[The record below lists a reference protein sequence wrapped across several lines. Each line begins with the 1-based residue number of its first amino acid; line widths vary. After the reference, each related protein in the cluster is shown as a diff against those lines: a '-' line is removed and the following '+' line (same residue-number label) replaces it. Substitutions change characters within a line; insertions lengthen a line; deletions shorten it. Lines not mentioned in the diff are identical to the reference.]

1 VKIYKDAIASR
12 TGDRFVSTVT
22 NDHISALCPTIVLD
36 DGDEALRVGARG
48 QRFFAESIAHWY
60 GGGPKPHEDT
70 ELEDNVVAIERD
82 KEALVA
88 RLHEAEIPVN
98 ANTTA
103 TFNIN
108 HAYGTA
114 ERAIAYV
121 EQLEEAGADEIM
133 CMIQMGTVPQDAC
146 METIR
151 HWGETVIPHFRAKG

>member
-1 VKIYKDAIASR
+1 
-12 TGDRFVSTVT
+12 
-22 NDHISALCPTIVLD
+22 VLD
-36 DGDEALRVGARG
+36 DGDEALRIGARG

-70 ELEDNVVAIERD
+70 ELEDNVLAIERD
-82 KEALVA
+82 REALVA

-121 EQLEEAGADEIM
+121 EQLQDAGADEIM
-133 CMIQMGTVPQDAC
+133 CMIQMGTVPQSAC

-151 HWGETVIPHFRAKG
+151 HWGETVIPYFRASA